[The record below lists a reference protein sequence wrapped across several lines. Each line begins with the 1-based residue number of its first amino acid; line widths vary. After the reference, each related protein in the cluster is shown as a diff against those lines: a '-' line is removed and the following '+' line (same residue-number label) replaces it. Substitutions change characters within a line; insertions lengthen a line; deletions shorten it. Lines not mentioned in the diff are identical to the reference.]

1 MDCKDTGLAQQL
13 LRAMAESYP
22 KPVHF
27 GYLGLALGANSG
39 AVLRAL
45 RQLRLDGLISIDRS
59 LANTDV
65 PFGQTRLSA
74 KGQAVAAGMAQTG
87 DAAETLRHFDAVT
100 LANLQQTRS
109 GAKPQ
114 AGRTSPAA
122 VRPMALPM
130 QKAEQLLGTAAA

>member
-1 MDCKDTGLAQQL
+1 
-13 LRAMAESYP
+13 MAESYP

-39 AVLRAL
+39 AMLRAL
-45 RQLRLDGLISIDRS
+45 RQLRLDGLISLDRS
-59 LANTDV
+59 LANTEI
-65 PFGQTRLSA
+65 PFAQMRLSA
-74 KGQAVAAGMAQTG
+74 KGQAVVAGMAQAD

-109 GAKPQ
+109 GARPQ
-114 AGRTSPAA
+114 AGRTNPVA
-122 VRPMALPM
+122 VRTMALPM